1 MLSEGRSVTSME
13 SLLTREVG
21 ASSEE
26 LRKCRKSRGRS
37 RS

>member
-1 MLSEGRSVTSME
+1 MLSEGRSLATME
-13 SLLTREVG
+13 SLRTREVVAYSG
-21 ASSEE
+21 E